1 MLVHT
6 EHFCFFTLRYPSHQK
21 TNMRYLVILFL
32 LVAQF
37 SQAQKT
43 DQAYLL
49 DYKSGV
55 QAYASGE
62 YQTCLDILTPLTASS
77 YTNPIVPYTLYYYCL
92 ASMELNKAYQAREM
106 LRKLIHDFPG
116 WNKIDE
122 ALYLYGLTN
131 FKDNYY
137 QEGISYLERI
147 NSSDIQ
153 KDSEALLQTY
163 IPEIENLILLKELN
177 QSFPDIKV
185 VAETIVNRI
194 QERKYN
200 TKTDLELSDKL
211 TNLFKLT
218 DNKKS
223 KSNLNKSDFTR
234 AYDDDTID
242 FGILLP
248 FDLAKF
254 DIKQAT
260 SSNRYVYDMFTGM
273 EMGLEVIRKE
283 GVLAKL
289 YGFDVGKNAS
299 SIEHYM
305 KDENFK
311 KIDLLFGPLYGKPNK
326 VVEAYAEKNKIY
338 QVHPISNSQ
347 TLIQDSESR
356 FLVQASNQTQA
367 ISSLDFVATLGKEKS
382 VSIYHSSAVK
392 DSILAYAYSTEAI
405 KRGYKIN
412 ECNVFNEEI
421 PITQNQKIGHVF
433 ISGDSNFG
441 PKVLRALGQ
450 ARADSVII
458 ASDGSFNLESV
469 TRQMLSRD
477 LYIIQPQFVNTQS
490 EAYKVFKKKYIAQMK
505 MLPSYYAYLGY
516 DMILFYSR
524 MLKNGREIFRL
535 NLDESPQMDDL
546 LLSGFDY
553 SKNSFENK
561 IVPIVKY
568 NHGNFEIVN
577 SYE

>member
-1 MLVHT
+1 
-6 EHFCFFTLRYPSHQK
+6 
-21 TNMRYLVILFL
+21 MRYLVILFL
-32 LVAQF
+32 CITQF
-37 SQAQKT
+37 TQAQKT

-55 QAYASGE
+55 QAYALAE
-62 YQTCLDILTPLTASS
+62 YQKCLDILTPLTASS
-77 YTNPIVPYTLYYYCL
+77 YTNPITPYTLYYYSL
-92 ASMELNKAYQAREM
+92 ASMEVNKAYQAREM
-106 LRKLIHDFPG
+106 LRKLIHDFPD

-122 ALYLYGLTN
+122 AFYLYGFAN
-131 FKDNYY
+131 FKDEYY

-147 NSSDIQ
+147 NSLALK
-153 KDSEALLQTY
+153 KDSELLLQTS
-163 IPEIENLILLKELN
+163 IPKIENIILLKELN
-177 QSFPDIKV
+177 QSFPDLKI

-200 TKTDLELSDKL
+200 IKVDLELSDRL

-218 DNKKS
+218 DKKT
-223 KSNLNKSDFTR
+223 KSNLNRSDFTR
-234 AYDDDTID
+234 AFDDDTID

-254 DIKQAT
+254 DVKQAT

-273 EMGLEVIRKE
+273 EMGLAKIRKE
-283 GVLAKL
+283 GILAKL

-299 SIEHYM
+299 SIENYM

-311 KIDLLFGPLYGKPNK
+311 KIDLIFGPLYGRPNK
-326 VVEAYAEKNKIY
+326 VVETYAQKNKIY

-347 TLIQDSESR
+347 TLIQASESR

-367 ISSLDFVATLGKEKS
+367 INSLDFVATLEKEKI
-382 VSIYHSSAVK
+382 VSIYYSSVAK
-392 DSILAYAYSTEAI
+392 DSILAHAYSTEAK
-405 KRGYKIN
+405 KRGYKIS
-412 ECNVFNEEI
+412 ECKVFNEEI
-421 PITQNQKIGHVF
+421 PITQDQKVGHVF
-433 ISGDSNFG
+433 IAGDSKFG

-450 ARADSVII
+450 AKADSVII

-477 LYIIQPQFVNTQS
+477 LYIIQPQFINTQS
-490 EAYKVFKKKYIAQMK
+490 GAYKAFKKKYIAQMK

-535 NLDESPQMDDL
+535 NLNESPKMDDL

-561 IVPIVKY
+561 VVPIVKY
-568 NHGNFEIVN
+568 NQGNFEIVN
-577 SYE
+577 SNE